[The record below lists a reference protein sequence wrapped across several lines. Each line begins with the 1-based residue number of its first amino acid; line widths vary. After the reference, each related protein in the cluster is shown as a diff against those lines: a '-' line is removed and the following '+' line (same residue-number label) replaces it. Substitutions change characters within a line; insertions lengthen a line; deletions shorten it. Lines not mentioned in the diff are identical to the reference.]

1 MINSHSTGGVIMKSA
16 IREYDA
22 KLDAKKRITLRSVLF
37 EYYHVSEYDDGRI
50 LLEPRELSV
59 PFQVSAN
66 TLAMMDES
74 IQNLKA
80 GKVSDAIDL
89 SEFAE

>member
-1 MINSHSTGGVIMKSA
+1 MQGAV
-16 IREYDA
+16 REYDTRR
-22 KLDAKKRITLRSVLF
+22 DAKKRITLRGGVF
-37 EYYHVSEYDDGRI
+37 DFYHVSEFDDGRI
-50 LLEPRELSV
+50 LLEPRELV
-59 PFQVSAN
+59 APFQVSAN

-74 IQNLKA
+74 IRNLKA

>member
-1 MINSHSTGGVIMKSA
+1 MQNT

-22 KLDAKKRITLRSVLF
+22 KLDTKRRLTLRNVLF
-37 EYYHVSEYDDGRI
+37 EYYHVSEYEDGRI
-50 LLEPRELSV
+50 LLEPRELSA

-66 TLAMMDES
+66 TLAMMDEAV
-74 IQNLKA
+74 QNLKE
-80 GKVSDAIDL
+80 GKVSDEVDL

>member
-1 MINSHSTGGVIMKSA
+1 MHGA

-22 KLDAKKRITLRSVLF
+22 KLDSKKRITLRSVLF
-37 EYYHVSEYDDGRI
+37 EYYHVLEYDDGRI
-50 LLEPRELSV
+50 LLEPRELSE

-80 GKVSDAIDL
+80 GKVSDAVSL

>member
-1 MINSHSTGGVIMKSA
+1 MQNA

-22 KLDAKKRITLRSVLF
+22 KLDSKKRLTLRSVLF

-50 LLEPRELSV
+50 ILEPRELSA

-74 IQNLKA
+74 IRNLKA
-80 GKVSDAIDL
+80 GKVSDTIDL

>member
-1 MINSHSTGGVIMKSA
+1 MQSI

-22 KLDAKKRITLRSVLF
+22 RLDAKRRITLRNILF

-50 LLEPRELSV
+50 LLEPRELTA

-66 TLAMMDES
+66 TLAMMDEAVR
-74 IQNLKA
+74 NLKA
-80 GKVSDAIDL
+80 GKVSDKLDL